1 MNLFKTKVG
10 DLETA
15 NHLRLLC
22 NNDLVSPILK
32 RVNWKAKL
40 YAKVF
45 KRKSM
50 FVWGLSEKDIQ
61 VLTSRGFKVLIRTKK
76 VVIKGETQVI
86 VKDNFYK
93 IVWA

>member
-1 MNLFKTKVG
+1 MKLFKKRVG

-22 NNDLVSPILK
+22 NNDSVSPILR
-32 RVNWKAKL
+32 RVNRKAHIF
-40 YAKVF
+40 AKVF

-50 FVWGLSEKDIQ
+50 FVWGLQEEDIQ
-61 VLTSRGFKVLIRTKK
+61 ILVSRGFKVLIRTKK
-76 VVIKGETQVI
+76 VVVKGETSIV

-93 IVWA
+93 VIWA